1 MSSFRN
7 LIRGLILL
15 FSCSTLAQHKN
26 VFISPYPEWVKEV
39 KVNLSAT
46 LPEEEATGHYYLLL
60 DDQHFLKGKEFY
72 SRYTYKILNSKGVQ
86 DMADLNINFDPEY
99 QTAHLHKINIIR
111 NGKVIEKLD
120 LKQLTVIQM
129 ETNRERFLYDGRL
142 TIIANLTDVRVG
154 DIVDY
159 SYTIKGSNPI
169 YAGNYQSTFALQYN
183 LPVQKIHYSITVP
196 PNETINFRG
205 LNGAPDPEIISS
217 EFGEFFSWEVEN
229 VQSVNYDYQ
238 APPWFDPTP
247 LIQVTQFDSWGEVV
261 DKFQPHYTRTSRD
274 RKILDQKFIK
284 IIDSNEQGTKFIDR
298 AIRFVQDEVRYLGF
312 QNGMNSHK
320 PSDPN
325 EVLERRY
332 GDCKDKSFLLS
343 EILQARG
350 ISAYPMLV
358 HSSMGKNLDSNLPS
372 PDNFDHCVVEIDLGK
387 GNYRY
392 VDPTISDQ
400 GGSVENMYFPNYGFG
415 LVLKPGETQLRKLP
429 EYREKIT
436 DITETFELDDLLDG
450 GAFLE
455 VKTIYRGR
463 KADLQREEFSRASR
477 QNILDEYT
485 AFYKNLYPSIKPDG
499 NLTLEDNRE
508 ENSFIVYEKYRID
521 SLWEEAENYDNI
533 LQAEFFPLS
542 LQSYLN
548 PEISIDRKIP
558 FQVGHMENIVHKTV
572 VYVPEVFNIENES
585 VVLNN
590 DDFIYSYD
598 TNYKNAR
605 LEITHSYNA
614 LSSHIQP
621 ENIGK
626 YLEEHSKARENLSYA
641 LTYNPIVAASLIDP
655 GVSWWIIIFTLLIL
669 GGSGYL
675 ALKIYNEYD
684 IPTKVKP
691 GFEKN
696 IGGWL
701 VLIAIGLTLT
711 PIVVLSEFLFDSE
724 YFSKSTWSILFSTS
738 ENYTLAFYMLFEL
751 IFNSIFLIFSILV
764 VVLFFKKRTIAPRL
778 IIIFMAVTLLIAI
791 IDSILGIYFSPIP
804 ATGPEKQEFKLEI
817 IKKVIQCLIWIP
829 YFIYSRRVEETF
841 TKTRKP
847 LLEEAKQEEEI
858 PELIATE

>member
-7 LIRGLILL
+7 LIGIVFLL
-15 FSCSTLAQHKN
+15 FTCSSLAQQN
-26 VFISPYPEWVKEV
+26 YIFISPYPQWVQEI
-39 KVNLSAT
+39 KVDLSAT
-46 LPEEEATGHYYLLL
+46 LPEEEATGHYYLLI
-60 DDQHFLKGKEFY
+60 DDQHLLKDKEFY

-86 DMADLNINFDPEY
+86 DMAGLNISFDPEY
-99 QTAHLHKINIIR
+99 QTVHLHKINIIR

-142 TIIANLTDVRVG
+142 TVIANLTDVRVG

-159 SYTIKGSNPI
+159 SYTIKGHNPI
-169 YAGNYQSTFALQYN
+169 YSGNYQTTFALQYN
-183 LPVQKIHYSITVP
+183 LPIQKVHYSITVP
-196 PNETINFRG
+196 PNESINFRK
-205 LNGAPDPEIISS
+205 LNGAPDPEIKQSG
-217 EFGEFFSWEVEN
+217 FGKFYSWENEN
-229 VQSVNYDYQ
+229 VPAVNYEYQ
-238 APPWFDPTP
+238 TPPWFDPTP
-247 LIQVTQFDSWGEVV
+247 LIEVTQFDSWREVV
-261 DKFQPHYTRTSRD
+261 DQFQQHYKLPAIE
-274 RKILDQKFIK
+274 RKILDQKLQK
-284 IIDSNEQGTKFIDR
+284 ILNSDEEGTKVIDR

-312 QNGMNSHK
+312 ENGMNSHK

-350 ISAYPMLV
+350 ITAYPMLV
-358 HSSMGKNLDSNLPS
+358 HSTMGKNIDTNLPS
-372 PDNFDHCVVEIDLGK
+372 PDIFDHCVVEIDLGN
-387 GNYRY
+387 GNYKY
-392 VDPTISDQ
+392 VDPTIRDQ
-400 GGSVENMYFPNYGFG
+400 GGSIDNMYFPDYGFG
-415 LVLKPGETQLRKLP
+415 LVLKPGETTLRKLP
-429 EYREKIT
+429 EYREEIT

-450 GAFLE
+450 GASME

-463 KADLQREEFSRASR
+463 KADLQREEFARSSR
-477 QNILDEYT
+477 QNILEEYT
-485 AFYKNLYPSIKPDG
+485 AFYKNLYPSIKAKG
-499 NLTLEDNRE
+499 NLSVEDNRE
-508 ENSFIVYEKYRID
+508 ENEFIIYEKYRID
-521 SLWEEAENYDNI
+521 SLWVESENNDN
-533 LQAEFFPLS
+533 LVLAEFFPLS

-548 PEISIDRKIP
+548 PEISIDRKMP
-558 FQVGHMENIVHKTV
+558 FQVAQMENIVHKTV
-572 VYVPEVFNIENES
+572 VFVPEAFNIENES

-590 DDFIYSYD
+590 DDFTYSYD
-598 TNYKNAR
+598 ANYKNAR
-605 LEITHSYNA
+605 LEITHTYNA

-641 LTYNPIVAASLIDP
+641 LTYNPGVATALMAP
-655 GVSWWIIIFTLLIL
+655 GVSWWIIIFTLLVL

-738 ENYTLAFYMLFEL
+738 ENYTLAFYMLFEI

-764 VVLFFKKRTIAPRL
+764 VVLFFKKRSIAPRL

-804 ATGPEKQEFKLEI
+804 VTGPEKQEFMLEI

-847 LLEEAKQEEEI
+847 PLEEEI
-858 PELIATE
+858 QEEFTELIPAE